1 MRRRNKVLV
10 WTGIILLLLV
20 GAYYLVLPR
29 ILGGILSSEP
39 RNPKLEISETSEI
52 GWWAYQ
58 ESLKVDSFTVQFV
71 ESKLNLFNNKSLIQY
86 TVKGKLSHN
95 GHWKPSI
102 KNIHVSQRFLRQY
115 NRELH
120 PFHDSDTTKIP
131 EAMIEITP
139 VIEIT
144 DDDNYNGEEIEI
156 EFTNELKLESFHWG
170 NNWVRFQCGNKSQDL
185 ILKQRK

>member
-1 MRRRNKVLV
+1 MKRRNKILI
-10 WTGIILLLLV
+10 WIGIIFLLLT
-20 GAYYLVLPR
+20 GAYYLIYPSVL
-29 ILGGILSSEP
+29 GKILSAEP
-39 RNPKLEISETSEI
+39 RNPKLEISETNEI

-58 ESLKVDSFTVQFV
+58 ESLKVDSFMVEFE
-71 ESKLNLFNNKSLIQY
+71 ESKLNLFNSKSLIKY
-86 TVKGKLSHN
+86 TIKGKLSYK

-115 NRELH
+115 NREFH
-120 PFHDSDTTKIP
+120 PYLYSDTTKTP

-139 VIEIT
+139 VIEVT
-144 DDDNYNGEEIEI
+144 DDDNYNGEEIEF

-170 NNWVRFQCGNKSQDL
+170 NNWVRFQCADKSQDL